1 MQLEFVNI
9 SGSEPWKNKEA
20 KKFVRSH
27 AMKDFRRRQREGA
40 LGHDKGMYECR
51 MLDFISSIT
60 LYRSSEDVVA
70 LSMPALLPTSKF
82 LLMVVDQHIIVI

>member
-9 SGSEPWKNKEA
+9 SGSEPWKDKEA

-40 LGHDKGMYECR
+40 LGNDKGMYEGR
-51 MLDFISSIT
+51 MLEFMLSIT
-60 LYRSSEDVVA
+60 PYRSSEDVMA
-70 LSMPALLPTSKF
+70 LSMSALLLTSKC
-82 LLMVVDQHIIVI
+82 LLMAD